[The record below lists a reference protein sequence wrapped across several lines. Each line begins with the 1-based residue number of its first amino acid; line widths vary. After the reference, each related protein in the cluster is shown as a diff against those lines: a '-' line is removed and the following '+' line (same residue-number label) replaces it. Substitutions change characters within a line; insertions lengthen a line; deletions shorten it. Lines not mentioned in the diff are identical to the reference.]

1 MSKRDVNDKRIYQF
15 ASLGVGKWSH
25 GEIVFDVDRNT
36 TCPNCKEE
44 YNFGRQK
51 VIKLYP
57 RYKKDNGQS
66 CFYTE
71 FELNTPSVDKCGK
84 GDKFPRISYIM
95 KGCRLV
101 IEDKIHDSRPAES
114 ANFRGS
120 QLEMTINYMGENKWE
135 KQNEDNR

>member
-71 FELNTPSVDKCGK
+71 WELNTPSVDKCGK

-101 IEDKIHDSRPAES
+101 IEDKVHDSRPAES

-120 QLEMTINYMGENKWE
+120 QLEMTINHMGENK
-135 KQNEDNR
+135 NDSNR

>member
-71 FELNTPSVDKCGK
+71 WELNTPSVDKFGK

-101 IEDKIHDSRPAES
+101 IEDKVHDSRPAES

-120 QLEMTINYMGENKWE
+120 QLEMTIDYMGEGKTNVSK
-135 KQNEDNR
+135 

>member
-1 MSKRDVNDKRIYQF
+1 MSKRDVNDKKIYQF

-25 GEIVFDVDRNT
+25 GEIVFDVEKNT
-36 TCPNCKEE
+36 TCPNCKKE

-51 VIKLYP
+51 VVKIYP
-57 RYKKDNGQS
+57 RYPKGNGQS

-71 FELNTPSVDKCGK
+71 FELNTPSADKCGK
-84 GDKFPRISYIM
+84 GDKHPRISFII

-101 IEDKIHDSRPAES
+101 LEDKVHDSRPAES

-120 QLEMTINYMGENKWE
+120 QLEIGINHMGET
-135 KQNEDNR
+135 NEDNR

>member
-71 FELNTPSVDKCGK
+71 WELNTPSVDKCGK

-101 IEDKIHDSRPAES
+101 IEDKVHDSRPAES

-120 QLEMTINYMGENKWE
+120 QLEMTIDYMGESK
-135 KQNEDNR
+135 NENNR